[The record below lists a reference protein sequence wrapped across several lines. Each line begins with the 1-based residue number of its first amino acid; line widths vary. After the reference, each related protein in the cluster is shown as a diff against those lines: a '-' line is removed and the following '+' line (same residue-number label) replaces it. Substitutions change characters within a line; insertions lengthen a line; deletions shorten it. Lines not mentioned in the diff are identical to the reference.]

1 VIDVI
6 AVITA
11 QGENMI
17 STTEQTETA
26 PETKAAKKAT
36 GGARRANVAPAKGKA
51 GKKATPKKKA
61 PRSARNE
68 VREGSKIATILDL
81 LKRPGGAT
89 AKELLKATSWQPHS
103 LRGFISGTLGKK
115 MGLTVTSTKG
125 EDGERSYSV
134 KA

>member
-1 VIDVI
+1 MLSRGNHR
-6 AVITA
+6 

-17 STTEQTETA
+17 STTEQMETA
-26 PETKAAKKAT
+26 PETKAAKKTTA
-36 GGARRANVAPAKGKA
+36 GARRANVAPAKAKA

-61 PRSARNE
+61 PKSARNDA
-68 VREGSKIATILDL
+68 REGSKTATILEL

-89 AKELLKATSWQPHS
+89 AKELLKATGWQPHS

-125 EDGERSYSV
+125 EDGERSYSI